1 MYSACAKSEPI
12 LSLFVSM
19 KKLLE
24 VTAWSIWLRAMTFG
38 SASPDRGETRVTL
51 SAGVLA
57 AVGRNQAE
65 AYRVS
70 MLLER
75 SLILVAGRESSK

>member
-1 MYSACAKSEPI
+1 MYSACAKSKPI

-24 VTAWSIWLRAMTFG
+24 VTAWSIWLMAMTFG
-38 SASPDRGETRVTL
+38 SASPDGGETRVTL

-57 AVGRNQAE
+57 ALG
-65 AYRVS
+65 
-70 MLLER
+70 
-75 SLILVAGRESSK
+75 

>member
-1 MYSACAKSEPI
+1 MYSACVKSEPI

-24 VTAWSIWLRAMTFG
+24 VTAWSIWLREMTFA
-38 SASPDRGETRVTL
+38 SASPDGGETRVTL

-57 AVGRNQAE
+57 ALG
-65 AYRVS
+65 
-70 MLLER
+70 
-75 SLILVAGRESSK
+75 